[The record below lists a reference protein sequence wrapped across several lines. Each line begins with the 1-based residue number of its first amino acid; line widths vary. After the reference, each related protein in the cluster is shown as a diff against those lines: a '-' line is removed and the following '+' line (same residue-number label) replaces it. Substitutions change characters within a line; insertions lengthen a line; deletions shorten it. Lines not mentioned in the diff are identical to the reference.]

1 MGIKVA
7 NNANATLAASINSA
21 ATSITVTSGQ
31 GARFPTLSA
40 GDYFYATLI
49 DVSNNLEIVK
59 VTARSTDV
67 LTVTRAQE
75 STTARAYST
84 GDRIELRLT
93 AQTFVDGVALQD
105 TGVTAA
111 TYGSSTNIPVLAINA
126 KGQVTSASETA
137 VSGVPIGAV
146 EFFAMSTAPTGWL
159 KANGAAVSR
168 TTYASLFAA
177 ISTTFGVGDG
187 STTFNVPDLRGE
199 FIRGFSDGRSVDS
212 GRSFGTFQKGSV
224 YGIDGP
230 GGSDVTSV
238 YANSGAFSDIGVEQT
253 NATEYPNALAIYTGG
268 SSPSARFGIDAGVGV
283 SRPRNIA
290 LLSCIKF

>member
-1 MGIKVA
+1 MALTQVEAQMIA
-7 NNANATLAASINSA
+7 N
-21 ATSITVTSGQ
+21 
-31 GARFPTLSA
+31 
-40 GDYFYATLI
+40 
-49 DVSNNLEIVK
+49 
-59 VTARSTDV
+59 
-67 LTVTRAQE
+67 
-75 STTARAYST
+75 
-84 GDRIELRLT
+84 
-93 AQTFVDGVALQD
+93 

-111 TYGSSTNIPVLAINA
+111 TYGSSTQIPVLAINA

-146 EFFAMSTAPTGWL
+146 EFFAMSTAPSGWL

-212 GRSFGTFQKGSV
+212 GRSFGSFQKGSLV
-224 YGIDGP
+224 GVDGP
-230 GGSDVTSV
+230 GGANASSS
-238 YANSGAFSDIGVEQT
+238 YANTGAFEDIGVEET
-253 NATEYPNALAIYTGG
+253 NSTAYPNGYNVYTSTATG
-268 SSPSARFGIDAGVGV
+268 PSQRFVLDAGCAVV
-283 SRPRNIA
+283 RPRNIA